1 LFLFCDFFTNQAAID
16 AGVERTLQSNMGRW
30 SAHDPYEVIVIFGWL
45 HINAEVS
52 NGLWVDLRRRIE
64 AKAHGNVLVL
74 EIAVD
79 SLGASDDFAG
89 GLVLG
94 KVFAEQASISVGVIS
109 SNYD

>member
-1 LFLFCDFFTNQAAID
+1 
-16 AGVERTLQSNMGRW
+16 M
-30 SAHDPYEVIVIFGWL
+30 
-45 HINAEVS
+45 
-52 NGLWVDLRRRIE
+52 
-64 AKAHGNVLVL
+64 LVL